1 MYSEKSNVQV
11 FNMITNKNEAEAMI
25 KHISSDCK
33 FQFSSTTCIP
43 KKYS

>member
-1 MYSEKSNVQV
+1 
-11 FNMITNKNEAEAMI
+11 MITNKNEAKTMI